1 MPAQKIRRQYI
12 SLFLLLSAL
21 MAVASL
27 FTIYENYSL
36 YRNAQKEEL
45 VREAYISNSLLEA
58 VLGDAAKILDV
69 AQPKI
74 EAEIYADAL
83 TDESAY
89 RILNASH
96 AAFSTLQSNGV
107 FQLSV
112 YIDEHGMARATSNG
126 VENHP
131 IDLSNRLYFKTLKDN
146 PKLTYAIGNLVIAK
160 TTGLL
165 TFHIAKPLLDKM
177 GKFRG
182 VITQQV
188 AADELAAHLAS
199 SLKVLANTQ
208 ILVNLQGGNVA
219 FMYPDPIEHGDAIFH
234 LSLYID
240 ERIHAD
246 GKGSGVVDIA
256 ATKGLV
262 ENSYIGYV
270 TSTKYGLMT
279 TVCLPEK
286 IVVIDYLKS
295 SSLLILMIAFAY
307 IALAFILL
315 RFYKNGLRLAMSL
328 MVSFTDSL
336 TGLQNRRAFDT
347 EFPKFWK
354 EAQRSQNPISALF
367 IDIDHFKIFNDDY
380 GHDCGDQALIA
391 VAKVIQQYASRPLD
405 FCCRWGGEEFVVL
418 LPETDERGAIS
429 LANEILV
436 GVRNIYLNFPNDKH
450 PKITVSIGIATAI
463 VTEINRTDDLVDMA
477 DKAMYMAKQGGRD
490 RYSC

>member
-1 MPAQKIRRQYI
+1 
-12 SLFLLLSAL
+12 
-21 MAVASL
+21 
-27 FTIYENYSL
+27 
-36 YRNAQKEEL
+36 
-45 VREAYISNSLLEA
+45 
-58 VLGDAAKILDV
+58 
-69 AQPKI
+69 
-74 EAEIYADAL
+74 
-83 TDESAY
+83 
-89 RILNASH
+89 
-96 AAFSTLQSNGV
+96 
-107 FQLSV
+107 
-112 YIDEHGMARATSNG
+112 
-126 VENHP
+126 
-131 IDLSNRLYFKTLKDN
+131 
-146 PKLTYAIGNLVIAK
+146 
-160 TTGLL
+160 
-165 TFHIAKPLLDKM
+165 
-177 GKFRG
+177 
-182 VITQQV
+182 
-188 AADELAAHLAS
+188 
-199 SLKVLANTQ
+199 
-208 ILVNLQGGNVA
+208 
-219 FMYPDPIEHGDAIFH
+219 MYPMSNEKEDVNFH

-240 ERIHAD
+240 EQVHAD
-246 GKGSGVVDIA
+246 GKGSGVVDIGA
-256 ATKGLV
+256 AKDIAGP
-262 ENSYIGYV
+262 SYVGYV
-270 TSTKYGLMT
+270 TSAKYGLIT
-279 TVCLPEK
+279 TVSLPAK
-286 IVVIDYLKS
+286 VILIDYLKNS
-295 SSLLILMIAFAY
+295 LLLILMIAFAY
-307 IALAFILL
+307 IALALILL

-354 EAQRSQNPISALF
+354 EAQRSQNPISVLF